1 MRYILVCLGFLVL
14 VSCGSAPQRKF
25 NKNIGKFL
33 DSAAWQ
39 NQFTGVFIYD
49 PAQKDTLYRHDSD
62 KYFTPASNTKIFT
75 LFAAMELLPELLP
88 QLQYQI
94 DGDTMYFRGTGD
106 PTLLHPYFKSN
117 KSLELLGAVSKVRWV
132 YDQMDANAMGPGW
145 SWGDYDAYYAPER
158 SELPL
163 YGNVVM
169 AGTPAANTRW
179 ISPEGFEHQWE
190 QELPKFARDQYNNH
204 FYLYTRNNEDTLEI
218 PYITDTAATRMLLET
233 YLDKKV
239 DLVKKAPGETWET
252 IYGVPADSVYKR
264 MMKNSDN
271 FLAEQLLIQASGM
284 ISDTLD
290 PEKAIRFILEGPL
303 AHLKQHPRW
312 VDGSGLS
319 RYNLFTPESMVAT
332 LTQLY
337 ECYGTER
344 LFAFF
349 PEGGVSGTLKGY
361 FPDKDDSPYIH
372 AKTGTLSNNYNL
384 SGYLVTHSGKLLVFS
399 FMNNHYRE
407 SSTTVKQRMAPILEW
422 IRDHY

>member
-1 MRYILVCLGFLVL
+1 MRYVLVCLGFLSL
-14 VSCGSAPQRKF
+14 FSCGSAPQRKF
-25 NKNIGKFL
+25 NKNIGKVL
-33 DSAAWQ
+33 DSPAWQ
-39 NQFTGVFIYD
+39 NQFTGIFIYD
-49 PAQKDTLYRHDSD
+49 PEQKDTLYRHHSD

-94 DGDTMYFRGTGD
+94 DADTIYIRGTGD
-106 PTLLHPYFKSN
+106 PTLLHPYFKAN
-117 KSLELLGAVSKVRWV
+117 KSLELLRTASQVRWV
-132 YDQMDANAMGPGW
+132 YDQLDEHAMGPGW

-169 AGTPAANTRW
+169 AATPAANTHW
-179 ISPEGFEHQWE
+179 IFPEGFEHRWE
-190 QELPKFARDQYNNH
+190 QEPPKFSRDRYSNH
-204 FYLYTRNNEDTLEI
+204 FYLHTRNHTDTLEI
-218 PYITDTAATRMLLET
+218 PYITDTSATRMLLET

-239 DLVKKAPGETWET
+239 DLVETAPGETWET
-252 IYGVPADSVYKR
+252 IYGIPADSVYKR

-290 PEKAIRFILEGPL
+290 PEKTIAFILEGPL
-303 AHLKQHPRW
+303 AHLKQQPRW

-349 PEGGVSGTLKGY
+349 PEGGVSGTLKRY
-361 FPDKDDSPYIH
+361 FPDVDNTPYVH

-384 SGYLVTHSGKLLVFS
+384 SGYLETRSGKLLVFS

-407 SSTTVKQRMAPILEW
+407 SSSAVKQRMAPILEW